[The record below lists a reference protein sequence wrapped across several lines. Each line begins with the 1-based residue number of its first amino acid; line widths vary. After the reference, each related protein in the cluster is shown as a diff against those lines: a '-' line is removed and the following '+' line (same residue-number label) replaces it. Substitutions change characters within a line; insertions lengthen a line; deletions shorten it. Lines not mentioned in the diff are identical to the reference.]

1 MYEIY
6 IDSKYISLYLF
17 DCGQDI
23 YSFIRLNTDPVYKR
37 NVCASVECV
46 CVCVFSVKT
55 WKECDTL
62 VTMSKSNTQILNF

>member
-23 YSFIRLNTDPVYKR
+23 YSFIRLNTDPVYKKKR
-37 NVCASVECV
+37 VCICGVCMCV
-46 CVCVFSVKT
+46 CS
-55 WKECDTL
+55 L
-62 VTMSKSNTQILNF
+62 

>member
-23 YSFIRLNTDPVYKR
+23 YSFIRLNTDPVYKKKR
-37 NVCASVECV
+37 VCICGVCMCV
-46 CVCVFSVKT
+46 CVLCKNLEGV
-55 WKECDTL
+55 
-62 VTMSKSNTQILNF
+62 